1 MSIIHHTS
9 GFQMNYQGKNN
20 TSGLLALDTGKGLE
34 QIDLGARRLK
44 KVLASSPT
52 LADAVAQFYPGTEHR
67 NRFENWR
74 KDPQKHYWVGQ
85 VLTDI
90 QYYRSNGM
98 TLKPRK
104 RVE

>member
-1 MSIIHHTS
+1 M
-9 GFQMNYQGKNN
+9 
-20 TSGLLALDTGKGLE
+20 LLKFKTNK
-34 QIDLGARRLK
+34 
-44 KVLASSPT
+44 
-52 LADAVAQFYPGTEHR
+52 
-67 NRFENWR
+67 